1 MAYASGKRTL
11 SGTFPSGAKLI
22 AAAYDKTGKM
32 TGTKVFTALVS
43 AQITGA
49 KIRLFLLD
57 ANGKPLCSSVTVTG
71 A

>member
-22 AAAYDKTGKM
+22 AASYDANGKM
-32 TGTKVFTALVS
+32 AGTKLFTQTGS
-43 AQITGA
+43 ADISGA

-57 ANGKPLCSSVTVTG
+57 STGKPLCSSVTVTG